1 MSPFKSSLIELIDNL
16 FFAEKNVSADKAY
29 IRMKRMTIDQPNE
42 EFGSGKATYFEL
54 RNSSSKMN

>member
-29 IRMKRMTIDQPNE
+29 IRMKRMTSPT
-42 EFGSGKATYFEL
+42 K
-54 RNSSSKMN
+54 NSVPEGLSLYNFVTDHQK

>member
-29 IRMKRMTIDQPNE
+29 IRMKRMTSLTKNSVPE
-42 EFGSGKATYFEL
+42 KL
-54 RNSSSKMN
+54 RILNFVTVRQK

>member
-29 IRMKRMTIDQPNE
+29 IRMKRMTSPMKNPEQ
-42 EFGSGKATYFEL
+42 L
-54 RNSSSKMN
+54 RILNFVTDSSKMK

>member
-29 IRMKRMTIDQPNE
+29 IRMKRMTSPT
-42 EFGSGKATYFEL
+42 K
-54 RNSSSKMN
+54 NSIPEGLSLLNFVTDHKK